1 MALDLRRWHKPR
13 DVGVAWVDHLG
24 IYEIGR
30 LDRLLG
36 ATRLFNLIDSFFSSV
51 WRAEPPGLAAFS
63 RTRCKIREAPAATF
77 TSSTQDT

>member
-1 MALDLRRWHKPR
+1 MALDLRHWHEPR

-51 WRAEPPGLAAFS
+51 
-63 RTRCKIREAPAATF
+63 
-77 TSSTQDT
+77 